1 MEPRKFFVGRAIG
14 LIVILAVV
22 GAGYFVYANFLRT
35 EPTPPGGNNNNGGD
49 TEERITTKID
59 QGASA
64 FGVKVIPREVLE
76 DSRCPVDVQCIQA
89 GTVRIRA
96 TLESGLGSAS
106 QEFQLNQPITTEAEI
121 VTLVD
126 VEPIP
131 YSTVE
136 ISDNAY
142 IFYFEIKK
150 R

>member
-1 MEPRKFFVGRAIG
+1 MEPRRFFVGRAIG
-14 LIVILAVV
+14 LIILLVVV
-22 GAGYFVYANFLRT
+22 GVGYFVYANFLRT
-35 EPTPPGGNNNNGGD
+35 EPAPQGGDNTNGGD
-49 TEERITTKID
+49 TKERITTKID
-59 QGASA
+59 QGASVL
-64 FGVKVIPREVLE
+64 GVKVTPLEVLE

-89 GTVRIRA
+89 GTVRVRA
-96 TLESGLGSAS
+96 TLESGLGSGS

-136 ISDNAY
+136 ILKSAY